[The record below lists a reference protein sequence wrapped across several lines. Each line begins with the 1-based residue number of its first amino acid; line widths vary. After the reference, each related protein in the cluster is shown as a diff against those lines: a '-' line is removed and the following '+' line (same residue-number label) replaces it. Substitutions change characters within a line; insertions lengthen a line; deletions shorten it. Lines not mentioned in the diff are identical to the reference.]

1 MATPAEIAAIRKAAA
16 ERATRSNLPYAGA
29 LTPAEA
35 YALLQVGAK
44 LVDVRT
50 RPELLYVG
58 AVPGSIPV
66 EWQTYPGN
74 VRNPDFLAQLAQAV
88 APGDT
93 LMFLCRSG
101 VRSHHAAAASTAG
114 RMERLLQ
121 RHRRL
126 RRRQGRRAAPR
137 YRGRLAQGRP
147 AVDPRIA
154 THTQQP
160 RPGGAGGS
168 SGVEDPPALY
178 GALQVTRPL
187 QAVAS
192 TMMPKAMRYHANGR
206 KSCVAT

>member
-16 ERATRSNLPYAGA
+16 ERAQQSSLPYAGA

-35 YALLQVGAK
+35 HALLQAGAK

-74 VRNPDFLAQLAQAV
+74 ARNPDFLAQLAQAV

-101 VRSHHAAAASTAG
+101 VRSHFAAAAATQAGWSDCYNVLEGFEGNKDTAQHRSTVGGWRKAG
-114 RMERLLQ
+114 LPWV
-121 RHRRL
+121 
-126 RRRQGRRAAPR
+126 QG
-137 YRGRLAQGRP
+137 
-147 AVDPRIA
+147 
-154 THTQQP
+154 
-160 RPGGAGGS
+160 
-168 SGVEDPPALY
+168 
-178 GALQVTRPL
+178 
-187 QAVAS
+187 
-192 TMMPKAMRYHANGR
+192 
-206 KSCVAT
+206 